1 MAHPDREPRPEV
13 DRAHEVGKMA
23 SGKERSWPHRD
34 IRLTRSKSGAHHHWI
49 QSWILSSRMRVND
62 AAWAFPRQCFRLIR
76 P

>member
-34 IRLTRSKSGAHHHWI
+34 IRLTRSKSGARI
-49 QSWILSSRMRVND
+49 IGSDRGTRR
-62 AAWAFPRQCFRLIR
+62 AE
-76 P
+76 